1 MREHLFS
8 HHPHLARED
17 YIEREPISKAEKHGK
32 LIDKKFTLPIDNFY
46 LSNVIAR
53 ASKTMKNCVN
63 EILSADDMP
72 HEMAGETDRKAS

>member
-1 MREHLFS
+1 MNCVSILFG
-8 HHPHLARED
+8 HYPHLARED

-53 ASKTMKNCVN
+53 ASKTMNHCVS
-63 EILSADDMP
+63 EILSPDEIAR
-72 HEMAGETDRKAS
+72 ETDRKAS